1 MVKGLLKRTG
11 QSFLRRAGLYERV
24 RSSFLYDLY
33 WRAADPTL
41 LQKRGDEINFFRR
54 TLHGFRKNDLIFD
67 IGANHGYK
75 SDIFLRLGARVVAV
89 DPDPANHKIL
99 RQRFR
104 TYRLQKKPITIVE
117 KALSDHEGVQTMWVN
132 EPGSAK
138 NTLNLKWVEALRED
152 ATRFGSVLRFGEET
166 KVATT
171 TLEQLI
177 AIYGPPFYIKI
188 DVEGY
193 ESAVLSGL
201 RSAVPYLSFE
211 VNLPEFRSEGQ
222 QCIDLLHG
230 LAVAGEFNYA
240 TEARDGLV
248 LKEWMPHRAFLH
260 AFESIDEPCIEV
272 FWTAPVS
279 AVPVANRITV
289 K

>member
-1 MVKGLLKRTG
+1 MKGLLKRTG
-11 QSFLRRAGLYERV
+11 QSFLKRVGLYERI

-33 WRAADPTL
+33 WRAVDPTP
-41 LQKRGDEINFFRR
+41 LQKRGDEINFFQR
-54 TLHGFRKNDLIFD
+54 TLQGFRKNDLIFD
-67 IGANHGYK
+67 IGANQGYK

-104 TYRLQKKPITIVE
+104 TYRLQKKPITIVG
-117 KALSDHEGVQTMWVN
+117 KALSDHEGVETMWVN

-138 NTLNLKWVEALRED
+138 NTLNVKWVETLRDD
-152 ATRFGSVLRFGEET
+152 ATRFGSALRFEDKT

-177 AIYGPPFYIKI
+177 AIYGRPFYIKV
-188 DVEGY
+188 DVEGH

-211 VNLPEFRSEGQ
+211 VNLPEFRKEGQ

-230 LAVAGEFNYA
+230 VTLAGEFNYA
-240 TEARDGLV
+240 TEARNGLV
-248 LKEWMPHRAFLH
+248 LKEWMPRRAFLH
-260 AFESIDEPCIEV
+260 VFESIAEPCIEV
-272 FWTAPVS
+272 FWRSPVF
-279 AVPVANRITV
+279 AVPVTNRVTV

>member
-1 MVKGLLKRTG
+1 MMKGLLKRTG
-11 QSFLRRAGLYERV
+11 QSFLKRAGLYERV

-33 WRAADPTL
+33 WRAADPTP

-67 IGANHGYK
+67 IGANQGYK

-89 DPDPANHKIL
+89 DPDPANHQIL

-104 TYRLQKKPITIVE
+104 TYRLQKKPITIVG
-117 KALSDHEGVQTMWVN
+117 KALSDHEGMETMWVN

-138 NTLNLKWVEALRED
+138 NTLNVKWVETLRKD
-152 ATRFGSVLRFGEET
+152 TTRFGNALQFGEKT

-177 AIYGPPFYIKI
+177 AIYGRPFYIKI

-193 ESAVLSGL
+193 EFAVLSGL

-211 VNLPEFRSEGQ
+211 VNLPEFRKEGL
-222 QCIDLLHG
+222 QCIDLLQG
-230 LAVAGEFNYA
+230 VAVAGEFNYA

-248 LKEWMPHRAFLH
+248 LKEWMRHRAFLH
-260 AFESIDEPCIEV
+260 TFERIDEPCIEV
-272 FWTAPVS
+272 FWRSPVS
-279 AVPVANRITV
+279 PVPVANRITV